1 MRLKSGP
8 PIIFD
13 RRTYRARRRRA
24 AGEAFLA
31 VSVAE
36 QLGERLAAV
45 NRRFSAALDLG
56 SRAESFAVLRS
67 AAQAWVHAA
76 PVASASNVV
85 VDDDLLPF
93 ADGSFDLVTSVLGL
107 HAVND
112 LPGALI
118 QIRRALRPD
127 GLFLGAMFAGE
138 TLTELRQAFTAAESN
153 LSGGA
158 SPRVAPFGDV
168 RDLGGLL
175 QRAGFTLPV
184 ADMERTIVRY
194 RDLDTLFADLRALG
208 ETNILA
214 ERSKRFLARG
224 VFRAMRSEYE
234 QRFRDPDGRFRATF
248 DVGYLTGWSAHES
261 QQKPLRPGSAKT
273 SLAAA
278 LGTKEIPTGEKP
290 S

>member
-1 MRLKSGP
+1 MQSGP

-13 RRTYRARRRRA
+13 RRIYRAHRRRA

-31 VSVAE
+31 ISVAE

-45 NRRFSAALDLG
+45 NRHFSAGLDLG
-56 SRAESFAVLRS
+56 SRQESFALLQG
-67 AAQAWVHAA
+67 AATSWVRAA
-76 PVASASNVV
+76 PVAQADIVA
-85 VDDDLLPF
+85 DDDLLPF

-118 QIRRALRPD
+118 QIRRVLKSD

-138 TLTELRQAFTAAESN
+138 TLTELRQAFTAAESD
-153 LSGGA
+153 LSDGV
-158 SPRVAPFGDV
+158 SPRIAPFGDV

-184 ADMERTIVRY
+184 ADIERTTIRY
-194 RDLDTLFADLRALG
+194 RNLDTLFADLRALG
-208 ETNILA
+208 ETNMLA
-214 ERSKRFLARG
+214 ERSKHFLTRG
-224 VFRAMRSEYE
+224 VFAGMRAAYE
-234 QRFRDPDGRFRATF
+234 QRFRDPEGRFRATF
-248 DVGYLTGWSAHES
+248 DVAYLTGWSAHES
-261 QQKPLRPGSAKT
+261 QQKPLRPGSAKV

-278 LGTKEIPTGEKP
+278 LGTKEIPSGEKP
-290 S
+290 G

>member
-1 MRLKSGP
+1 MKSGP

-45 NRRFSAALDLG
+45 NRRFSSALDLG
-56 SRAESFAVLRS
+56 SRAESFAVLQG
-67 AAQAWVHAA
+67 AAQSWVRAA
-76 PVASASNVV
+76 PVALAHANIVAA
-85 VDDDLLPF
+85 DDLLPF
-93 ADGSFDLVTSVLGL
+93 ADGSFDLVTSILGL

-118 QIRRALRPD
+118 QIRRVLKPD

-138 TLTELRQAFTAAESN
+138 TLTELRQAFTAAESDH
-153 LSGGA
+153 SGGA

-184 ADMERTIVRY
+184 ADIERTIVRY

-214 ERSKRFLARG
+214 ERSRRFLTRG
-224 VFRAMRSEYE
+224 VFQAMRAEYE

-248 DVGYLTGWSAHES
+248 DIAYLTGWSAHES

-290 S
+290 G